1 MRTRTSTARRLIAAC
16 SIALIVVPSGF
27 VAAPFEPEGAAI
39 RSCRPHP
46 DVRSLPEQPA
56 PVELL
61 ATLDAALADDRLR
74 GAGLG
79 MSVWIEGYG
88 EVVAMNPDLRLRPA
102 SNQKLLT
109 AMAALELIG
118 PDTVLETVV
127 ATDGLATS
135 GVLDGD
141 LYLVGGGDPTLTADG
156 DHSLATL
163 AAAVRSAGI
172 ARITGSVV
180 VDESRYDDHR
190 TVVGWGG
197 MPIPAWVGS
206 LSALIVDE
214 NRYSADWSFIA
225 DPATANGTAFT
236 DALAAAGVTVAGHVR
251 RGVLP
256 AVAATVASLDSAP
269 IRAIVAEMLTE
280 SDNTFAELLV
290 KEIGYRT
297 EGIGSTAAGIR
308 AMTGVVKALCM
319 PRSILQQDGSGLS
332 HGNARS
338 ARDWRRLLQSAQSRP
353 WWEDFV
359 AGLAIAGETGTLE
372 RRFVDTAA
380 QGNLRA
386 KTGSITGLRSLSG
399 IMTTAGGRR
408 VFFSAIVDAGV
419 PRVPLAAIDDLLVA
433 VAEDES

>member
-1 MRTRTSTARRLIAAC
+1 M
-16 SIALIVVPSGF
+16 
-27 VAAPFEPEGAAI
+27 
-39 RSCRPHP
+39 
-46 DVRSLPEQPA
+46 
-56 PVELL
+56 
-61 ATLDAALADDRLR
+61 
-74 GAGLG
+74 
-79 MSVWIEGYG
+79 
-88 EVVAMNPDLRLRPA
+88 
-102 SNQKLLT
+102 
-109 AMAALELIG
+109 
-118 PDTVLETVV
+118 
-127 ATDGLATS
+127 
-135 GVLDGD
+135 
-141 LYLVGGGDPTLTADG
+141 
-156 DHSLATL
+156 
-163 AAAVRSAGI
+163 
-172 ARITGSVV
+172 
-180 VDESRYDDHR
+180 
-190 TVVGWGG
+190 
-197 MPIPAWVGS
+197 
-206 LSALIVDE
+206 
-214 NRYSADWSFIA
+214 
-225 DPATANGTAFT
+225 
-236 DALAAAGVTVAGHVR
+236 R